1 MSSPETITYAV
12 PRPERMGDTARPDY
26 NATIVGIR
34 DTGGGLRVLRVEP
47 DAPIEGFQAG
57 RYLPMGRGYW
67 EPRFD
72 GLDVEVPEA
81 KRNRIVSRP
90 YSLSSSMISQGHLHD
105 PGDHRCLEFYIAP
118 VAPPTSE
125 PPAELTPR
133 LFATSAGDRVL
144 LGPRIAGHYTLDAV
158 GPTDNVVLAGTG
170 TGEAPHNAM
179 VAELARSGHRG
190 KVTVLSTSRNRDD
203 FAYLAQ
209 HRELERLWNNYRYFP
224 LSTRQPADG
233 IKRYVQDILTVP
245 DPADWLGF
253 PLDPDRTHVFLC
265 GNPSMVGTA
274 KWEEDSPV
282 FETSGG
288 ALEILH
294 QRGFTLDRKGAPAG
308 NVHFEEYW

>member
-1 MSSPETITYAV
+1 
-12 PRPERMGDTARPDY
+12 
-26 NATIVGIR
+26 
-34 DTGGGLRVLRVEP
+34 
-47 DAPIEGFQAG
+47 
-57 RYLPMGRGYW
+57 
-67 EPRFD
+67 
-72 GLDVEVPEA
+72 
-81 KRNRIVSRP
+81 
-90 YSLSSSMISQGHLHD
+90 MISQGRLHD
-105 PGDHRCLEFYIAP
+105 PSDDHCLEFYIAL
-118 VAPPTSE
+118 VDPPASE

-133 LFATSAGDRVL
+133 LFATSSGDRVL
-144 LGPRIAGHYTLDAV
+144 LGPRIVGRYTLDAV

-190 KVTVLSTSRNRDD
+190 KVTVLSTSRKRDD
-203 FAYLAQ
+203 FAYLAH
-209 HRELERLWNNYRYFP
+209 HRELERLWDNYRYFP

-233 IKRYVQDILTVP
+233 VKRYVQDILTAP

-274 KWEEDSPV
+274 KWEEDGPV
-282 FETSGG
+282 FETPGG